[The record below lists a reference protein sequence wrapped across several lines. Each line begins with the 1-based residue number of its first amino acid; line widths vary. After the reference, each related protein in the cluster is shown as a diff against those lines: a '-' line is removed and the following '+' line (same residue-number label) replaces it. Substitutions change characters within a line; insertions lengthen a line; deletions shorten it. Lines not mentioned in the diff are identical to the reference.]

1 MHKNEVLWFGLIND
15 WRDEFFEHDEIS
27 DQNSIYT
34 RMDMISDVAR
44 SSDTIFV
51 IDAGSPSY
59 TFPARYSFK
68 LNQRLI
74 SSPSQAD
81 MGWAIPA
88 SVGVALSEPDKNV
101 IVVVGD
107 GSFMSNIQELAVI
120 KQHNLPI
127 KIIVFNNNGYLSIKN
142 TQNNF
147 YNNRVHGVDDKSG
160 LYFPDLENI
169 AKSFGFNY
177 VKFDII
183 TKLVNILAS
192 DVDRLDKCI
201 NENNEPTIIEM
212 MCLENEEIIP
222 SQNFKIGLDGKKIQA
237 GLDDMYPFLP
247 EETMEYFNTLNQDYK
262 ILDISEKFR

>member
-1 MHKNEVLWFGLIND
+1 MNNKSKRWLDLITE
-15 WRDEFFEHDEIS
+15 WRCKFYDHDVVG

-34 RMDMISDVAR
+34 RMKLISDVVN
-44 SSDTIFV
+44 SEDTIFV

-59 TFPARYSFK
+59 TFPARYPFRYR
-68 LNQRLI
+68 QRLI

-81 MGWAIPA
+81 MGWGIPA
-88 SVGVALSEPDKNV
+88 AVGVALSEPDKDVVV
-101 IVVVGD
+101 IVGD
-107 GSFMSNIQELAVI
+107 GSFMSNMQELAVI

-160 LYFPDLENI
+160 LYFPDLEDI
-169 AKSFGFNY
+169 AKSFRFKYLRYN
-177 VKFDII
+177 FDDDNFS
-183 TKLVNILAS
+183 KL
-192 DVDRLDKCI
+192 DECI

-222 SQNFKIGLDGKKIQA
+222 SQNFKIGPDGKKIQA

-247 EETMEYFNTLNQDYK
+247 EQTMEYFNTLNQDYK

>member
-1 MHKNEVLWFGLIND
+1 MNNKSERWLDLITE
-15 WRDEFFEHDEIS
+15 WRCEFYEHDVVG

-34 RMDMISDVAR
+34 RMDMISDVAV
-44 SSDTIFV
+44 SSDIIFV

-59 TFPARYSFK
+59 TFPARYCFN

-88 SVGVALSEPDKNV
+88 SVGVALSEPDKDVVV
-101 IVVVGD
+101 IVGD
-107 GSFMSNIQELAVI
+107 GSFMSNMQELAVI

-160 LYFPDLENI
+160 LYFPDLEDI
-169 AKSFGFNY
+169 AKSFRFKYLRYN
-177 VKFDII
+177 FDDDNFS
-183 TKLVNILAS
+183 KL
-192 DVDRLDKCI
+192 DECI

-222 SQNFKIGLDGKKIQA
+222 SQNFKIGPDGKKIQA

-247 EETMEYFNTLNQDYK
+247 EQTTEYFNTLNQDYK